1 MNRRPNTEAVI
12 RLAAEKSTKARART
26 REAIQSLQ
34 QQGKPIN
41 FSTVCEQAHVSKTFL
56 YDPRHA
62 DLAVEIRRL
71 RDLPAHRSTAIQPPK
86 GKSESAKDAQIAR
99 FKERVHKLEQQVR
112 ELQQENELLY
122 GRLAGREDSR
132 LT

>member
-1 MNRRPNTEAVI
+1 MV
-12 RLAAEKSTKARART
+12 RLAAEKSEKARART
-26 REAIQSLQ
+26 SEAIQSLQ

-41 FSTVCEQAHVSKTFL
+41 FSTVCEVARVSKTFL

-62 DLAVEIRRL
+62 DLAEEVRRL
-71 RDLPAHRSTAIQPPK
+71 RALPVQRPRAIQLPK

-99 FKERVHKLEQQVR
+99 LKERVHKLEQQVR

-122 GRLAGREDSR
+122 GKLADRESH